1 MAERASHASSPVGY
15 LELIRRNAN
24 YRKIWFGEV
33 VSLFGDWFDLI
44 ASAALVGKLT
54 QSGLAVGGL
63 FVVRML
69 APFLV
74 SPIAGVAADRYN
86 RKHLLILSDI
96 LRGFVVLGFLFVRD
110 SRHIW
115 LLYTVTAIQLGVSGF
130 FFPARNAILPEIV
143 SPRELGAAN
152 ALSSATWSVM
162 LAMGAAL
169 GGFAAGAWGIYPSF
183 VVDSLSFFVSAA
195 AISRIY
201 YVDLTTAS
209 ESEKSLSAALSQYL
223 DGLRYLKRHVDILA
237 IALHKGAISL
247 IVNSAFQV
255 VMVAL
260 AERVFVIGQGGGA
273 SLGLLYAVGGVGTG
287 IGPILAR
294 RFTRDDN
301 RLLGIGLAVSYA
313 FCVFG
318 LAISI
323 PLSSFALVL
332 LGSFLRAFGGG
343 INWVFSTQLLMQLV
357 PGKVRGRVF
366 STEFA
371 IFTLASAIGSAAG
384 GWALD
389 HTAIGIPGLLI
400 WMAALTIIPGT
411 LWAFWIARGS
421 KSVKIA
427 TS

>member
-1 MAERASHASSPVGY
+1 MAEQAAHNASPTGY
-15 LELIRRNAN
+15 LELVLKNAN
-24 YRKIWFGEV
+24 YRAIWFGEV

-44 ASAALVGKLT
+44 ASAALVAKLT

-74 SPIAGVAADRYN
+74 SPFAGVAADRYN
-86 RKHLLILSDI
+86 RKTLLILSDI
-96 LRGFVVLGFLFVRD
+96 IRGFVVLGFLLVR
-110 SRHIW
+110 SSSQIW
-115 LLYTVTAIQLGVSGF
+115 LLYAVTAIQLGVSGF
-130 FFPARNAILPEIV
+130 FFPARNALLPDIV

-195 AISRIY
+195 MISRIHY
-201 YVDLTTAS
+201 DFKPTSL
-209 ESEKSLSAALSQYL
+209 ESEKSLSAGIRQYL
-223 DGLRYLKRHVDILA
+223 DGLDYLKQKVDVLA
-237 IALHKGAISL
+237 ITLHKGAISL
-247 IVNSAFQV
+247 IVNSGFQII
-255 VMVAL
+255 MVAL
-260 AERVFVIGQGGGA
+260 AERVFIIGQGGGA
-273 SLGLLYAVGGVGTG
+273 GLGLLYAVGGVGTG

-301 RLLGIGLAVSYA
+301 RLLRIGLAVSYV
-313 FCVFG
+313 FCFLG

-323 PLSSFALVL
+323 PLSSFGLVL
-332 LGSFLRAFGGG
+332 LGSFIRAFGGG

-357 PGKVRGRVF
+357 PGKIRGRVF

-371 IFTLASAIGSAAG
+371 IFTLASAIGSAVC

-389 HTAIGIPGLLI
+389 NTSLGISGLIFWMSALTVIPGVL
-400 WMAALTIIPGT
+400 WT
-411 LWAFWIARGS
+411 LWIAWGNNRMEI
-421 KSVKIA
+421 VEN
-427 TS
+427 